1 MKSRKK
7 FKKSDGSSKPSG
19 NGDASMAYEEK
30 EKIVLEGNMFIFFI
44 LKIVKCVYVL
54 VLRKG

>member
-7 FKKSDGSSKPSG
+7 FKKADGTAKSSG

-30 EKIVLEGNMFIFFI
+30 EKIVLEGNMFILFI

>member
-7 FKKSDGSSKPSG
+7 FKKADGTAKSSG

-30 EKIVLEGNMFIFFI
+30 EKIVLEGNIFILFI

-54 VLRKG
+54 V

>member
-30 EKIVLEGNMFIFFI
+30 EKIVLEGNTFRLF
-44 LKIVKCVYVL
+44 LKNI
-54 VLRKG
+54 